1 MLTALDENITVTDVS
16 KKPDSVRTD
25 NTYIK
30 NGVNYLPKDIEK
42 EYRVKVGNGIS
53 GWVAPTGV
61 NVLVKDI
68 ECATRF
74 AKRNSTIY

>member
-1 MLTALDENITVTDVS
+1 MLTVLDENTTVTDVS

-42 EYRVKVGNGIS
+42 EYRVKVESWIS
-53 GWVAPTGV
+53 GWAVPTGV

-68 ECATRF
+68 ECDTRF

>member
-1 MLTALDENITVTDVS
+1 VES
-16 KKPDSVRTD
+16 W
-25 NTYIK
+25 
-30 NGVNYLPKDIEK
+30 
-42 EYRVKVGNGIS
+42 IS

-68 ECATRF
+68 ECDTRF